1 MISQKHRFHG
11 LGSLR
16 YVYSKGRVVRSTNL
30 GLKFIPNSRRTTWRA
45 AVVVSKKVSKSA
57 VIRNRLRRRIYEAV
71 RLAGLSEQGDQ
82 GIDLVFTVYN
92 DSLLTASPDEL
103 RTQVQ
108 KLLADAQIA
117 STKAR

>member
-16 YVYSKGRVVRSTNL
+16 FVYSKGQVVRTANL
-30 GLKFIPNSRRTTWRA
+30 GLKYVPNSRRTTWRA

-57 VIRNRLRRRIYEAV
+57 VVRNRLRRRIYEAV
-71 RLAGLSEQGDQ
+71 RLANPQEQ

-92 DSLLTASPDEL
+92 EALLEATPAQLRIIIDKLLT
-103 RTQVQ
+103 
-108 KLLADAQIA
+108 DA
-117 STKAR
+117 KAR